1 MGGILQLESPPRR
14 SGQERHF
21 VRFYDQE
28 EVLLEEVAEFLDIPL
43 RAGGVAIVIATA
55 EHIGHLRRILA
66 GFGAGPDQAPWFT
79 GELLAFEANAVL
91 AQILVNEWPD
101 AQRFDAIVGKII
113 REASAGGRAVHAFGE
128 MVAILCS
135 QGRYEAA
142 IRLEQL
148 WNGLQGN
155 CSFSLFCAYPWN
167 LFTSRDLLKQFQDVC
182 REHDHACPDGT
193 HKTGMEV
200 RELRLLE
207 LEQHNR
213 ALGEELARA
222 VDATQTLRH
231 REQELAD
238 FVNNAAEGLHRVG
251 SDGTIL
257 WANKAELVML
267 GYRWEEYV
275 GRHIAEFHVDQVLI
289 ESMLARLGAGETVY
303 DQPAQLRCKDGSV
316 KHVLIH
322 SNGCFVD
329 GKLRYTR
336 CFTRDATD
344 RMLLQQA
351 YRERETLLAE
361 MTSMNQAKDEF
372 LAMLAHEL
380 RNPLAPIS
388 AAAEALHATAPDPD
402 RVRQTAA
409 IIERQAR
416 HLAGLLDDLLDVARV
431 TRGHINMVQE
441 PLILNDAL
449 SAAIEQVT
457 PLFTSFSHRL
467 SLEMPGQDAWVR
479 GDYKRLVQ
487 VITNILTNAAK
498 YTPAGGS
505 IGVRMAITADMVEI
519 VVSDNGIGMAP
530 ELVGR
535 VFELFV
541 QGARS
546 SYQSQGGL
554 GVGLALVKSL
564 VRAHGGTVGAESRGQ
579 GKGSKF
585 TVRLPYLPPGVQR
598 ATEPLAKVDAAAPSE
613 RLRVMIVDDNVDAAR
628 MLEMLLDIAGHD
640 VVLAHTGA
648 DAIRAAQVLAPDVF
662 LLDIGLPDMDGKE
675 LARHLRALPSAARA
689 QLIAV
694 SGYGQARDKESSL
707 SAGFDHH
714 LVKPVNCDELFSLMR
729 KGPP

>member
-55 EHIGHLRRILA
+55 EHISHLRRILA
-66 GFGAGPDQAPWFT
+66 GY
-79 GELLAFEANAVL
+79 EADAVL
-91 AQILVNEWPD
+91 AQILVNDWPD
-101 AQRFDAIVGKII
+101 AKRFDEIVGKIV
-113 REASAGGRAVHAFGE
+113 RDASAGGRAVHAFGE

-182 REHDHACPDGT
+182 REHNHACPHGA
-193 HKTGMEV
+193 HKTGMEA
-200 RELRLLE
+200 RELRMLE

-275 GRHIAEFHVDQVLI
+275 GRHISEFHVDQVLI
-289 ESMLARLGAGETVY
+289 DGMLTRLGNGETVY
-303 DQPAQLRCKDGSV
+303 DQPAQLRCKDGSI

-322 SNGCFVD
+322 SNACFVD

-351 YRERETLLAE
+351 YREREALLAE
-361 MTSMNQAKDEF
+361 MTGMNQAKDEF

-388 AAAEALHATAPDPD
+388 AAAQSLHSTATDAE
-402 RVRQTAA
+402 RVRHTAA

-416 HLAGLLDDLLDVARV
+416 HLASLLDDLLDVARV
-431 TRGHINMVQE
+431 TRGHINMVHE
-441 PLILNDAL
+441 PVVLNAAVT
-449 SAAIEQVT
+449 AAIEQVT
-457 PLFTSFSHRL
+457 PLFSRLSHRL
-467 SLEMPGQDAWVR
+467 SVTMPQQEAWVR

-498 YTPAGGS
+498 YTPAGGN
-505 IGVRMAITADMVEI
+505 IDVRMEIAQEVVEV
-519 VVSDNGIGMAP
+519 VVSDDGIGMAP
-530 ELVGR
+530 DLVGR

-554 GVGLALVKSL
+554 GVGLALVRSL
-564 VRAHGGTVGAESRGQ
+564 VRAHGGTVCAQSAGQ

-585 TVRLPYLPPGVQR
+585 TVRLPYLEYAQDQAVQPVPIDEE
-598 ATEPLAKVDAAAPSE
+598 AGPSV

-648 DAIRAAQVLAPDVF
+648 EAIRAAQVSAPDAF
-662 LLDIGLPDMDGKE
+662 LLDIGLPDMDGRE
-675 LARHLRALPSAARA
+675 LARRLRALPSAEQA
-689 QLIAV
+689 QMIAV

-714 LVKPVNCDELFSLMR
+714 LVKPVNCDELLSLMR
-729 KGPP
+729 QGRP